1 MLELHTSMK
10 KTTYLSL
17 LFLLF
22 CSTAC
27 AEGIVLEPQEPLQV
41 ERVVLPTPE
50 PTVMPSPQT
59 KLEYTRHYLTRGVEK
74 AQRHRQLVWPILFAL
89 LIGWGFFQLL
99 KWIYELTTSSPSF

>member
-17 LFLLF
+17 LFILF

-27 AEGIVLEPQEPLQV
+27 AEGIVLEQQEPLEM

-50 PTVMPSPQT
+50 PTVVPSPTT
-59 KLEYTRHYLTRGVEK
+59 KVEYTQHYLKRGVEK
-74 AQRHRQLVWPILFAL
+74 AQRHRQLVWPVL
-89 LIGWGFFQLL
+89 LLLIIGWGFFQLL